1 MVLDLT
7 NWNFFIMRSFL
18 SLDRVR
24 PSSQISY
31 PVIRRRPIEEFP
43 TLFPSTN
50 RPIAYTGKTSFF
62 EPKRRS
68 QHRLCPYFPLKPRS
82 DAPMHQRLCCA
93 PSSHPSLHSFISLS
107 ILRTSLSLLFPLSV
121 NSAMDQHWSNQI
133 LFAIDF
139 PFVLLSRINICGGD
153 EDSSDPGSG
162 PSSLRMSRE
171 QIPS

>member
-1 MVLDLT
+1 MSLQTHFMDDPVPTVSRCNRLAVDHSVRTLFLEKESVHLQHGT
-7 NWNFFIMRSFL
+7 GSYKLEFFYNAKL

-24 PSSQISY
+24 PSSQISH

-121 NSAMDQHWSNQI
+121 NSAMDQH
-133 LFAIDF
+133 
-139 PFVLLSRINICGGD
+139 
-153 EDSSDPGSG
+153 
-162 PSSLRMSRE
+162 
-171 QIPS
+171 

>member
-7 NWNFFIMRSFL
+7 NWNFFIMRSFPLTGSDPHRKSVIL
-18 SLDRVR
+18 SLGAGRSRNFLHFFQVR
-24 PSSQISY
+24 IDLY
-31 PVIRRRPIEEFP
+31 P
-43 TLFPSTN
+43 TQ
-50 RPIAYTGKTSFF
+50 AKTSFF

-82 DAPMHQRLCCA
+82 DAPMHQRLCCV